1 MPLTRN
7 FYSLAAFAA
16 GLHSA
21 IYLIQG
27 IVYYF
32 VGQQVYGLKIFF
44 PWFLFSNA
52 LLFLGSLVYVNYFKR
67 KELHLAYWTIVANVA
82 SALFLFIVFFGVF
95 MGMRE
100 WIPLG
105 GITQAINLA
114 TTILVG
120 LCFIFARVEIR
131 YWMKAAGLIFV
142 IVAGVLLSA
151 TLWYLTAPSSDKV
164 PILEETLKWFE
175 LFGCLGPLMLMIHF
189 LEEQRRLRPEDEPYV
204 PTQTSHQLI
213 NVLKPIAVIATLFFA
228 LKIFG
233 ETVERVAWEKQLV
246 AKTKHWEDVWG
257 ARTFVGIRGEML
269 RYQLVLPE
277 DMDSAR
283 TYPLVVCLPYS
294 GGIEGAPPAKH
305 LLTET
310 NRNKYPAF
318 LFVPFCPNG
327 SGWGGIPNYPTMDT
341 LVFQAIEA
349 VEKEFNQI
357 DAKRVYVTGVSRG
370 GYGSWH
376 FISLR
381 PDLFAAAM
389 PVCGGGN
396 PAMAPNIT
404 DVSVWAF
411 HGEDDINVPV
421 SGSRDMVAAIKQ
433 SGGQPRYTEF
443 PDTGHDIWH
452 YVTQTPGV
460 FDWLFQQAKE

>member
-7 FYSLAAFAA
+7 FYSLAIFAS
-16 GLHSA
+16 GLHSV

-32 VGQQVYGLKIFF
+32 VGQYVYALKIFF
-44 PWFLFSNA
+44 PWYLFSNV
-52 LLFLGSLVYVNYFKR
+52 LLFLGALVYVNYFKQKQLR
-67 KELHLAYWTIVANVA
+67 VTYWTIVANVVSA
-82 SALFLFIVFFGVF
+82 SFLFVVFLGALK
-95 MGMRE
+95 GKRE
-100 WIPLG
+100 WILFA
-105 GITQAINLA
+105 GIAQAVNLA

-120 LCFIFARVEIR
+120 LCFILVRVGIG
-131 YWMKAAGLIFV
+131 YWLKAAGLIFT
-142 IVAGVLLSA
+142 IVASALLSA
-151 TLWYLTAPSSDKV
+151 SLWYLTAPAADKAPV
-164 PILEETLKWFE
+164 IEGTLKWFE
-175 LFGCLGPLMLMIHF
+175 LLGCLGPLMLMMHF
-189 LEEQRRLRPEDEPYV
+189 VEEQRRLRPEDEPSV
-204 PTQTSHQLI
+204 PTRTSHQFI
-213 NVLKPIAVIATLFFA
+213 SALKAVAAIATLFFA
-228 LKIFG
+228 LKVFG
-233 ETVERVAWEKQLV
+233 ETAEKVAWERQLE
-246 AKTKHWEDVWG
+246 AKTKHWEQVWG
-257 ARTFVGIRGEML
+257 ARTFVDSRGEAL

-277 DMDSAR
+277 NMDSTR

-294 GGIEGAPPAKH
+294 GGIEGAPPAEH

-310 NRNKYPAF
+310 NRHKYPAF

-349 VEKEFNQI
+349 VEKQFSQI

-370 GYGSWH
+370 GYGAWH

-381 PDLFAAAM
+381 PDLFAAAI

-396 PAMAPNIT
+396 PALAPNIT

-421 SGSRDMVAAIKQ
+421 SRSRDMIAAIKQ
-433 SGGQPRYTEF
+433 SGGEPRYTEF

-460 FDWLFQQAKE
+460 FDWLFQQARE